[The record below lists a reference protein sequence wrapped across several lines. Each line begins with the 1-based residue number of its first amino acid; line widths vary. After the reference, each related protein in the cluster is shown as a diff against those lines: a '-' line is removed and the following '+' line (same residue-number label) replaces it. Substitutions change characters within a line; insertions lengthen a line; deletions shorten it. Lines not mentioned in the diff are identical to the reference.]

1 MLKKKS
7 TEKEYESMKTMD
19 SMYTMK
25 IKFKSG
31 EIANILD
38 KKRASTIKQTLSK
51 EDILN
56 LPELQKEVEELKK
69 VVKKKE
75 KEHVQTDIANNR
87 LKEEMAF
94 KNK

>member
-38 KKRASTIKQTLSK
+38 KKRASTIK
-51 EDILN
+51 
-56 LPELQKEVEELKK
+56 
-69 VVKKKE
+69 
-75 KEHVQTDIANNR
+75 
-87 LKEEMAF
+87 
-94 KNK
+94 